1 MKLIFDYLFL
11 LKYIL
16 KEMKKLL
23 FENSLGNESI
33 EVLGF
38 KTIDA
43 LEKELDLLTK
53 EADEEK
59 LIKTRIDRKAI

>member
-1 MKLIFDYLFL
+1 
-11 LKYIL
+11 
-16 KEMKKLL
+16 MKKVV

-43 LEKELDLLTK
+43 LEKELESLTK
-53 EADEEK
+53 DAEEEQTCLVYK
-59 LIKTRIDRKAI
+59 D

>member
-1 MKLIFDYLFL
+1 MKNVF
-11 LKYIL
+11 
-16 KEMKKLL
+16 

-43 LEKELDLLTK
+43 LEKELELLTK
-53 EADEEK
+53 DVEEAPIYFNYNK
-59 LIKTRIDRKAI
+59 

>member
-1 MKLIFDYLFL
+1 
-11 LKYIL
+11 
-16 KEMKKLL
+16 MKKFL
-23 FENSLGNESI
+23 FANSLGNESL

-59 LIKTRIDRKAI
+59 IVQTRKARKGIQ

>member
-1 MKLIFDYLFL
+1 MKED
-11 LKYIL
+11 
-16 KEMKKLL
+16 L

-43 LEKELDLLTK
+43 FEKELELLTK
-53 EADEEK
+53 DIEEERTCLSYK
-59 LIKTRIDRKAI
+59 D